1 MGNPIENI
9 KILREKTN
17 AGVADCKKALVKAA
31 GNIDEAI
38 KILHHMGKEMALDK
52 KERQTQQGLIESYI
66 HTGGRIGVLLEI
78 NCETDFVARNPG
90 FKKFAKDVAMQI
102 AALNPFYIN
111 KDNIPEEFL
120 DSKRKELSKFVSQN
134 ETEEHN
140 EQKLKDELEK
150 FFCCVCLLEQ
160 SFIKDESLKIKDY
173 LNTTIAKFGEN
184 IRIRRFVRYELGE

>member
-17 AGVADCKKALVKAA
+17 AGITDCKKALVEAS
-31 GNIDEAI
+31 GNMDKAI
-38 KILHHMGKEMALDK
+38 KILYRMGKKMALDK

-78 NCETDFVARNPG
+78 NCETDFVARNPE

-111 KDNIPEEFL
+111 KDNIPEELL
-120 DSKRKELSKFVSQN
+120 DSKRKEFSKFVSQN
-134 ETEEHN
+134 EAEEHN
-140 EQKLKDELEK
+140 EQKLKNELEN

-184 IRIRRFVRYELGE
+184 ILIKRFVRYELGE